1 MKRRK
6 FVVGL
11 GSLAAGAS
19 AVMGTGAVTS
29 QTASRD
35 LTVSTASDNSGA
47 YVGLVQLSSHNSQA
61 FANPSG
67 QELVLDVSNN
77 GNGGTG
83 INVDGHS
90 RFDDLFGIVNQGTQD
105 VWAFIRLIGNG
116 AKTHTYFYDSQNPTK
131 ALSPNYGNPGP
142 YTDQGESDP
151 LLPDPSNIEYSARR
165 LSVGEALN
173 VGLDIE
179 ERSQAAFGQ
188 TETIQVVATADP
200 SSVSNF
206 PSNAHN

>member
-1 MKRRK
+1 
-6 FVVGL
+6 
-11 GSLAAGAS
+11 
-19 AVMGTGAVTS
+19 
-29 QTASRD
+29 
-35 LTVSTASDNSGA
+35 
-47 YVGLVQLSSHNSQA
+47 
-61 FANPSG
+61 
-67 QELVLDVSNN
+67 
-77 GNGGTG
+77 
-83 INVDGHS
+83 
-90 RFDDLFGIVNQGTQD
+90 
-105 VWAFIRLIGNG
+105 
-116 AKTHTYFYDSQNPTK
+116 
-131 ALSPNYGNPGP
+131 
-142 YTDQGESDP
+142 